1 VVKSIQLAVVSA
13 LMAGAAVAANQGSA
27 PSDQSFVTQAAQDGM
42 TEVQLG
48 KLAQEKS
55 QNSSI
60 QSFGSRM
67 VKDHSQAN
75 EDLAS
80 IAKTKSL
87 KVPDALDAKH
97 QRMVDEMSKKSGAAF
112 DAAYTR
118 DMASDHTKAVQLFTR
133 ESRSQDSDLAGFAK
147 KTLPTLKDHK
157 KMADD
162 LVTQVRTAAAG
173 SSNTPAHR

>member
-1 VVKSIQLAVVSA
+1 MV
-13 LMAGAAVAANQGSA
+13 GAAAAADKGSA

-75 EDLAS
+75 DDLAS
-80 IAKTKSL
+80 IAKAKNLT
-87 KVPDALDAKH
+87 VPTSLDAKH
-97 QRMVDEMSKKSGAAF
+97 QKMVEQMSSKSGAAF

-118 DMASDHTKAVQLFTR
+118 DMASDHTKAVKLFTS
-133 ESRSQDSDLAGFAK
+133 ESNSKDSDLAGFAK

-173 SSNTPAHR
+173 SSNAPAHR